1 MLILKRTILI
11 SLLVGSL
18 LTLSAPAADPRPGD
32 SAASMILLHGDT
44 GRVLAERDAD
54 TPRLIASTTKLMTAL
69 ATAVQ
74 GRLDASV
81 EIRPEWTAV
90 EGSSMYLRPGES
102 YTRRELL
109 TGLLLAS
116 GNDAALA
123 VAGSADGG
131 AEAFVQRMNAMARE
145 LGMENSHFVNPHGL
159 DAPDHYSTARDL
171 GRLMIRVMAEPV
183 LREIL
188 SLPSAEIHGRVYRNH
203 NKLLDL
209 CPGVNGGKTGYTL
222 AAGRCLVT
230 SCERDGL
237 WLVCVTLSDKKDW
250 DDHRA
255 LYDWAYGNY
264 RAFLPDTAGI
274 PPVEVISGERD
285 RVDAVCETLPRLCLG
300 EGERAVLRCTLPDF
314 VFAPVKAGEPA
325 GTAALLLNGEKTYT
339 AALRWRSDVGAK
351 MPSQ

>member
-11 SLLVGSL
+11 ILLAGSL
-18 LTLSAPAADPRPGD
+18 LTVPAAAADPVPGD

-69 ATAVQ
+69 AAAVQ
-74 GRLDASV
+74 GGLDTTV
-81 EIRPEWTAV
+81 EILPAWTEV
-90 EGSSMYLRPGES
+90 EGSSMGLRPGES

-123 VAGSADGG
+123 IAESTDGSE
-131 AEAFVQRMNAMARE
+131 EAFVGRMNAMARE
-145 LGMENSHFVNPHGL
+145 LGMENTHFANPHGL

-188 SLPSAEIHGRVYRNH
+188 SLPSAEIHGRICRNH
-203 NKLLDL
+203 NKLLEL
-209 CPGVNGGKTGYTL
+209 CPGVNGGKTGYTM

-237 WLVCVTLSDKKDW
+237 WLVCVTLSDRKDW

-255 LYDWAYGNY
+255 LYDWACGSY
-264 RAFLPDTAGI
+264 RAFLPDADSV
-274 PPVEVISGERD
+274 PPVAVISGDRD
-285 RVDAVCETLPRLCLG
+285 RADAVCEALPRLCLG
-300 EGERAVLRCTLPDF
+300 EGERAELRYALPDF
-314 VFAPVKAGEPA
+314 VFAPVKAGETA
-325 GTAALLLNGEKTYT
+325 GTAELLVNGACVFT

-351 MPSQ
+351 LPSQ